1 MANHYATALNATPSY
16 GERFGKKL
24 LTLTLLA
31 IPLGF
36 LLAGMIAYVMP
47 RKYESRAVVQV
58 NPSHRLAMTP
68 SGDLLQSQMTP
79 QFFATQF
86 EVIRSQATLAMVA
99 EKLNLANRWNTS
111 VEDAIVKLSA
121 IVHAQNIRG
130 TDLIAINVMH
140 TGPEDA
146 RDIVQ
151 AVYESYKER
160 RLEAESK
167 LTDGAIQTLEEGIIA
182 QTAVVENERQQLQQ
196 LESKIASAGNPVAEA
211 DPSNETL
218 RLKKHLTLLQQ
229 AKNDDERM
237 LLAAM
242 MLDGEN
248 PVKAI
253 YQEYLKAGEDLDQMQ
268 KNGLADVHPNHVAQK
283 KRIRELS
290 EKIQSSL
297 SKYVQELQAQVGDE
311 AANPATEVTSNDNL
325 VLRTQIQT
333 LSDELATQEKM
344 LQEMKQKFATDEINL
359 KQPQNIIQLHE
370 APEIAKAPSSPRVN
384 RMLLLGGVGLPLA
397 VLLLGLPLTVFVH
410 LVSRR

>member
-24 LTLTLLA
+24 LTLTLIA

-111 VEDAIVKLSA
+111 VEDAIVNLSA

-130 TDLIAINVMH
+130 TDLIEINVMH
-140 TGPEDA
+140 PSPEDA
-146 RDIVQ
+146 RDIAQ
-151 AVYESYKER
+151 GVYEAYKAR
-160 RLEAESK
+160 RLQEEQKISEES
-167 LTDGAIQTLEEGIIA
+167 
-182 QTAVVENERQQLQQ
+182 LQQ
-196 LESKIASAGNPVAEA
+196 LIRAIADQQNMVNQTAKAMEQYKPVPTIVVEDI
-211 DPSNETL
+211 DPAIRTQMQKNVE
-218 RLKKHLTLLQQ
+218 LLSQ
-229 AKNDDERM
+229 AKNDGERM
-237 LLAAM
+237 LLAGI

-248 PVKAI
+248 PLKVI
-253 YQEYLKAGEDLDQMQ
+253 YLEYLKAGEELEVLCQ
-268 KNGLADVHPNHVAQK
+268 KPKAETDPQVVAKK
-283 KRIRELS
+283 KRIEKLS
-290 EKIQSSL
+290 EKLKISL
-297 SKYVQELQAQVGDE
+297 SEYIAQLQTQLAACGLGSGSNEIDAERAAQYDAKLAELNKQQ
-311 AANPATEVTSNDNL
+311 
-325 VLRTQIQT
+325 RT
-333 LSDELATQEKM
+333 LN
-344 LQEMKQKFATDEINL
+344 EMKQQFAGDEINA
-359 KQPQNIIQLHE
+359 KQPQNIIELHE
-370 APEIAKAPSSPRVN
+370 QPVIAKDPLSPKVN
-384 RMLLLGGVGLPLA
+384 RMLLLGGTGLPLA
-397 VLLLGLPLTVFVH
+397 VLLLGLPLTAFIH

>member
-24 LTLTLLA
+24 LTLTLIA

-111 VEDAIVKLSA
+111 VEDAIVNLSA

-130 TDLIAINVMH
+130 TDLIEINVMH
-140 TGPEDA
+140 PSPEDA
-146 RDIVQ
+146 RDIAQ
-151 AVYESYKER
+151 GVYEAYKAR
-160 RLEAESK
+160 RLQEEQKISEES
-167 LTDGAIQTLEEGIIA
+167 
-182 QTAVVENERQQLQQ
+182 LQQ
-196 LESKIASAGNPVAEA
+196 LIRAIADQQNMVNQTAKAMEQYKPVPTIVVEDI
-211 DPSNETL
+211 DPAIRTQMQKNVE
-218 RLKKHLTLLQQ
+218 LLSQ
-229 AKNDDERM
+229 AKNDGERM
-237 LLAAM
+237 LLAGI

-248 PVKAI
+248 PLKVI
-253 YQEYLKAGEDLDQMQ
+253 YLEYLKAGEELEVLCQ
-268 KNGLADVHPNHVAQK
+268 KPKAETDPQVVAKK
-283 KRIRELS
+283 KRIEKLS
-290 EKIQSSL
+290 EKLKISL
-297 SKYVQELQAQVGDE
+297 SEYMAQLQTQLAACGLGSGSNEIDAERAAQYDAKLAELNEQQ
-311 AANPATEVTSNDNL
+311 
-325 VLRTQIQT
+325 RT
-333 LSDELATQEKM
+333 LN
-344 LQEMKQKFATDEINL
+344 EMKQQFAGDEINA
-359 KQPQNIIQLHE
+359 KQPQNIIELHE
-370 APEIAKAPSSPRVN
+370 QPVIAKDPLSPKVN
-384 RMLLLGGVGLPLA
+384 RMLLLGGTGLPLA
-397 VLLLGLPLTVFVH
+397 VLLLGLPLTAFIH

>member
-24 LTLTLLA
+24 LTLTLIA

-36 LLAGMIAYVMP
+36 LLTGMIAYVMP

-99 EKLNLANRWNTS
+99 EKLNLAKLWNTS
-111 VEDAIVKLSA
+111 VEDAIVQLSS
-121 IVHAQNIRG
+121 IVEAQNIRG

-146 RDIVQ
+146 RDI
-151 AVYESYKER
+151 AREVYEAFKAR
-160 RLEAESK
+160 RLQGDKEMANKYLGE
-167 LTDGAIQTLEEGIIA
+167 LEKALQNQSDIVEKKTQELA
-182 QTAVVENERQQLQQ
+182 RKKPTPPPVQHPAVTNQEVREQ
-196 LESKIASAGNPVAEA
+196 
-211 DPSNETL
+211 
-218 RLKKHLTLLQQ
+218 LKKNLDQLTQ
-229 AKNDDERM
+229 AKNEDERI
-237 LLAAM
+237 LLAGT
-242 MLDGEN
+242 MLVGEN

-253 YQEYLKAGEDLDQMQ
+253 YQEYLKAGDELDGLRQ
-268 KNGLADVHPNHVAQK
+268 KQASESDPAVAAK
-283 KRIRELS
+283 
-290 EKIQSSL
+290 EKS
-297 SKYVQELQAQVGDE
+297 
-311 AANPATEVTSNDNL
+311 
-325 VLRTQIQT
+325 IQT
-333 LSDELATQEKM
+333 LSAKMQTTLADYMKELQTVLARAEEMDVIELEYPIQKKEWEFYKAE
-344 LQEMKQKFATDEINL
+344 LQKEQQKLDEMKQLLITAQINA
-359 KQPQNIIQLHE
+359 KQPQNICELHE
-370 APEIAKAPSSPRVN
+370 EPVIAKVPSSPRVN

-397 VLLLGLPLTVFVH
+397 VLLLGLPLTVFIH

>member
-24 LTLTLLA
+24 LTLTLIA

-36 LLAGMIAYVMP
+36 LIAGMIAYVMP

-111 VEDAIVKLSA
+111 VEDAIVKVSA
-121 IVHAQNIRG
+121 IVNAQNIRG

-146 RDIVQ
+146 RDI
-151 AVYESYKER
+151 AREVYEAFKAR
-160 RLEAESK
+160 RLQGDKEMANKYLGE
-167 LTDGAIQTLEEGIIA
+167 LEKALQNQSDIVEKKTQELA
-182 QTAVVENERQQLQQ
+182 RKKPTPPPVQHPAVTNQEVREQ
-196 LESKIASAGNPVAEA
+196 
-211 DPSNETL
+211 
-218 RLKKHLTLLQQ
+218 LKKNLDQLTQ
-229 AKNDDERM
+229 AKNEDERI
-237 LLAAM
+237 LLAGT
-242 MLDGEN
+242 MLVGEN

-253 YQEYLKAGEDLDQMQ
+253 YQEYLKAGDELDGLRQ
-268 KNGLADVHPNHVAQK
+268 KQASESDPAVAAK
-283 KRIRELS
+283 
-290 EKIQSSL
+290 EKS
-297 SKYVQELQAQVGDE
+297 
-311 AANPATEVTSNDNL
+311 
-325 VLRTQIQT
+325 IQT
-333 LSDELATQEKM
+333 LSAKMQTTLADYMKELQTVLARAEEMDVIELEYPIQKKEWEFYKAE
-344 LQEMKQKFATDEINL
+344 LQKEQQKLDEMKQLLITAQINA
-359 KQPQNIIQLHE
+359 KQPQNICELHE
-370 APEIAKAPSSPRVN
+370 EPVIAKVPSSPRVN

-397 VLLLGLPLTVFVH
+397 VLLLGLPLTVFIH

>member
-1 MANHYATALNATPSY
+1 
-16 GERFGKKL
+16 
-24 LTLTLLA
+24 
-31 IPLGF
+31 
-36 LLAGMIAYVMP
+36 V
-47 RKYESRAVVQV
+47 
-58 NPSHRLAMTP
+58 
-68 SGDLLQSQMTP
+68 
-79 QFFATQF
+79 
-86 EVIRSQATLAMVA
+86 
-99 EKLNLANRWNTS
+99 
-111 VEDAIVKLSA
+111 
-121 IVHAQNIRG
+121 QNIRG

-140 TGPEDA
+140 TSPEDA
-146 RDIVQ
+146 RDIAQ

-167 LTDGAIQTLEEGIIA
+167 LTDGANQEREDAIIA
-182 QTAVVENERQQLQQ
+182 HSAVVEDKRKQLQQ
-196 LESKIASAGNPVAEA
+196 FELKMASAGNPVAEA

-268 KNGLADVHPNHVAQK
+268 KNGLGDVHPNHVAQK

-333 LSDELATQEKM
+333 LSDELATQEKI

-359 KQPQNIIQLHE
+359 KQPQNMIELHE
-370 APEIAKAPSSPRVN
+370 VPEIAKVPSSPRVN
-384 RMLLLGGVGLPLA
+384 RMLLLGGVGLPFA
-397 VLLLGLPLTVFVH
+397 VLLLGLPLTVFIH

>member
-24 LTLTLLA
+24 LTLTLIA

-36 LLAGMIAYVMP
+36 LLAGVIAYVMP

-111 VEDAIVKLSA
+111 VEDAIVNLSA

-146 RDIVQ
+146 RDI
-151 AVYESYKER
+151 AREVYEAFKAR
-160 RLEAESK
+160 RLQGDKEMANKYLGE
-167 LTDGAIQTLEEGIIA
+167 LEKALQNQSDIVEKKTQELA
-182 QTAVVENERQQLQQ
+182 RKKPTPPPVQHPAVTNQEVREQ
-196 LESKIASAGNPVAEA
+196 
-211 DPSNETL
+211 
-218 RLKKHLTLLQQ
+218 LKKNLDQLTQ
-229 AKNDDERM
+229 AKNEDERM
-237 LLAAM
+237 LLAGT
-242 MLDGEN
+242 MLVGEN

-253 YQEYLKAGEDLDQMQ
+253 YQEYLKAGDELDGLRQ
-268 KNGLADVHPNHVAQK
+268 KQASESDSVVAAK
-283 KRIRELS
+283 
-290 EKIQSSL
+290 EKS
-297 SKYVQELQAQVGDE
+297 
-311 AANPATEVTSNDNL
+311 
-325 VLRTQIQT
+325 IQT
-333 LSDELATQEKM
+333 LSAKMQTTLADYMKELQTVLARAEEMDVIEPEYPIQKKEWEFYKAE
-344 LQEMKQKFATDEINL
+344 LQKEQQKLDEMKQLLITAQINA
-359 KQPQNIIQLHE
+359 KQPQNICELHE
-370 APEIAKAPSSPRVN
+370 EPVIAKVPSSPRVN

-397 VLLLGLPLTVFVH
+397 VLLLGLPLTVFVQ

>member
-1 MANHYATALNATPSY
+1 MANHYATALNPTPSY

-24 LTLTLLA
+24 LTLTLIA

-99 EKLNLANRWNTS
+99 EKLNLANRWNTRK
-111 VEDAIVKLSA
+111 EDAIVNLSA

-130 TDLIAINVMH
+130 TDLIEINVMH

-146 RDIVQ
+146 RDI
-151 AVYESYKER
+151 AREVYEAFKAR
-160 RLEAESK
+160 RLQGDKEMANKYLGE
-167 LTDGAIQTLEEGIIA
+167 LEKALQNQSDIVEKKTQELA
-182 QTAVVENERQQLQQ
+182 RKKPTPPPVQHPAVTNQEVREQ
-196 LESKIASAGNPVAEA
+196 
-211 DPSNETL
+211 
-218 RLKKHLTLLQQ
+218 LKKNLDQLTQ
-229 AKNDDERM
+229 AKNEDERM
-237 LLAAM
+237 LLAGT
-242 MLDGEN
+242 MLVGEN

-253 YQEYLKAGEDLDQMQ
+253 YQEYLKAGDELDGLRQ
-268 KNGLADVHPNHVAQK
+268 KQASESDSVVAAK
-283 KRIRELS
+283 
-290 EKIQSSL
+290 EKS
-297 SKYVQELQAQVGDE
+297 
-311 AANPATEVTSNDNL
+311 
-325 VLRTQIQT
+325 IQT
-333 LSDELATQEKM
+333 LSAKMQTTLADYMKELQTVLARAEEMDVIEPEYPIQKKEWEFYKAE
-344 LQEMKQKFATDEINL
+344 LQKEQQKLDEMKQLLITAQINA
-359 KQPQNIIQLHE
+359 KQPQNICELHE
-370 APEIAKAPSSPRVN
+370 EPVIAKVPSSPRVN

-397 VLLLGLPLTVFVH
+397 VLLLGLPLTVFIH